1 MAKRNYKQIFA
12 KQRELEQVVLKACP
26 NMPRSAGIY
35 FYTRTDEDGKYAYIG
50 KSVDLLK
57 RSVSHLQGYQ
67 HIDISLRKR
76 GFYSKDNEGGWKL
89 NFLIF
94 APYELDDKERF
105 YINNYRNAG
114 YQLYNIESGGTNGK
128 TIINDRKPAKG
139 YQDGVAYG
147 VTKTKRKQQEN
158 KPKQAKINRFNIN
171 ERLSKTNR
179 TRREQAKRRQYI
191 IYI

>member
-1 MAKRNYKQIFA
+1 MAKKNYKQIFA

-67 HIDISLRKR
+67 RIDISLRKR

-94 APYELDDKERF
+94 PPYELDDKERF

-114 YQLYNIESGGTNGK
+114 YQLYNIESGGTTGK
-128 TIINDRKPAKG
+128 TIINDRKSSKG
-139 YQDGVAYG
+139 YKDGVSYG
-147 VTKTKRKQQEN
+147 EKRTKRKVKEFFDKYLDYQIKQPPN
-158 KPKQAKINRFNIN
+158 KIKEKKLKEFG
-171 ERLSKTNR
+171 EFL
-179 TRREQAKRRQYI
+179 EDV
-191 IYI
+191 

>member
-1 MAKRNYKQIFA
+1 MKKKNNYRQIFA

-94 APYELDDKERF
+94 PPYELDDKERF

-128 TIINDRKPAKG
+128 TIINERKPTKG

-147 VTKTKRKQQEN
+147 VTKTKRKVREFFDKYLDYGIKEPTN
-158 KPKQAKINRFNIN
+158 KTKERKLEEFKDYLN
-171 ERLSKTNR
+171 EDKG
-179 TRREQAKRRQYI
+179 E
-191 IYI
+191 